1 MKRIKKGDW
10 KMNDPL
16 SRLRNAN
23 IGNLELKLSQLIKPV
38 RPDADFV
45 NSLKNKITNAPTIFV
60 ETTKKNTKLIAVGIG
75 VLVSAIIVWVI
86 KMVTSRHRE
95 E

>member
-1 MKRIKKGDW
+1 MKQIKKGDW
-10 KMNDPL
+10 KMNERL

-38 RPDADFV
+38 MPDVDFV

-60 ETTKKNTKLIAVGIG
+60 ETTKKNTKLVAVGIG

-86 KMVTSRHRE
+86 KKLTSRHRE

>member
-1 MKRIKKGDW
+1 
-10 KMNDPL
+10 MNEPL

-38 RPDADFV
+38 MPDVDFV
-45 NSLKNKITNAPTIFV
+45 NSLKNKITNVPTIFV
-60 ETTKKNTKLIAVGIG
+60 ESTKKNTKLVVLGIG
-75 VLVSAIIVWVI
+75 VLANAIIVWVI
-86 KMVTSRHRE
+86 KSLTAHSRE

>member
-1 MKRIKKGDW
+1 
-10 KMNDPL
+10 MNERL

-38 RPDADFV
+38 MPDVDFV

-60 ETTKKNTKLIAVGIG
+60 ETTKKNTKLVAVGIG

-86 KMVTSRHRE
+86 KKLTSRHRE

>member
-38 RPDADFV
+38 MPDADFV

>member
-1 MKRIKKGDW
+1 
-10 KMNDPL
+10 MNEPL

-23 IGNLELKLSQLIKPV
+23 IGNLEKKLSQLITPV
-38 RPDADFV
+38 MPDTEFV

-60 ETTKKNTKLIAVGIG
+60 ETTKKNSRLVAVGIG
-75 VLVSAIIVWVI
+75 VMVSTIIVWLI
-86 KMVTSRHRE
+86 RQISSHRRE

>member
-1 MKRIKKGDW
+1 
-10 KMNDPL
+10 MNDPL
-16 SRLRNAN
+16 RRLRNAN

-60 ETTKKNTKLIAVGIG
+60 ETTKKNTKLFLVGIG

-95 E
+95 A